1 VARARTFEELLDEG
15 ASVPVEGWDFS
26 WFEGRATEQRPSWG
40 YSRMLVDRVGCAGA
54 VLDVQTGGGE
64 VLAEVLGKAQHLP
77 GLIAAT
83 ESWPPNVEIARRH
96 LGPFGVY
103 VVEVSD
109 DGPLP
114 FEDASF
120 DLVVSRHPVVTVWEE
135 VSRVLRPS
143 GTYLSQQVGA
153 GPNRELYEFLMGLQ
167 PYSDS
172 RSPLRATRAA
182 EEAGLVVVDLRQE
195 SLRLAF
201 NDIGAVVH
209 FLRKVVWTVP
219 DFTVEKYR
227 GRLLALHDHIERDG
241 PFEAHATR
249 FLIEAKKA
257 G

>member
-1 VARARTFEELLDEG
+1 
-15 ASVPVEGWDFS
+15 
-26 WFEGRATEQRPSWG
+26 
-40 YSRMLVDRVGCAGA
+40 
-54 VLDVQTGGGE
+54 
-64 VLAEVLGKAQHLP
+64 
-77 GLIAAT
+77 
-83 ESWPPNVEIARRH
+83 
-96 LGPFGVY
+96 
-103 VVEVSD
+103 
-109 DGPLP
+109 
-114 FEDASF
+114 
-120 DLVVSRHPVVTVWEE
+120 
-135 VSRVLRPS
+135 
-143 GTYLSQQVGA
+143 
-153 GPNRELYEFLMGLQ
+153 MGLQ

-227 GRLLALHDHIERDG
+227 GRLLALHEQIERDG
-241 PFEAHATR
+241 PFEARAAR